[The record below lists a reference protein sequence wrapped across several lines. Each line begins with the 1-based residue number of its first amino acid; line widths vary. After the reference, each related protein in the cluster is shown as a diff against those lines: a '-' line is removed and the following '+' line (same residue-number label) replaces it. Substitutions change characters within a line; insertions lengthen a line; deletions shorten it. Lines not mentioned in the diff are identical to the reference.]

1 MFFMARVTD
10 QSERFDDMYKHLKMQ
25 LKWKEKTLIA
35 KKEIFSQ
42 LASRT

>member
-1 MFFMARVTD
+1 MIFLAREAD
-10 QSERFDDMYKHLKMQ
+10 QSERFDDMYKHLKNAIKKKGED
-25 LKWKEKTLIA
+25 LNV